1 MSLWTLEFLRLR
13 RTSRW
18 LILGGVFVVFGLMG
32 PLAARYM
39 EQLLDLA
46 GGETAG
52 ITIEFPDPVPADG
65 IIQYINNA
73 VQVGTLVAV
82 IVAAGALAFDSIPE
96 MGVFLRT
103 RVPSVWRILV
113 PRLVVPSVAI
123 TVAFVLGVVAAWYE
137 TAVLL
142 GPLDVG
148 AMFAGTTLGV
158 LFFAFVVAV
167 VAAVAQWVRSMLA
180 TVMVSLIVLV
190 TLPILGIADV
200 IDRWLPTRL
209 GAALADL
216 VGEGSVGDYLG
227 PAIVTLLAMPLL
239 LGLAAKGARRREA

>member
-1 MSLWTLEFLRLR
+1 MSLWALEFLRLR
-13 RTSRW
+13 RTRRW
-18 LILGGVFVVFGLMG
+18 VILGGVFVVFGFMG

-39 EQLLDLA
+39 EQLLHLA

-52 ITIEFPDPVPADG
+52 ITITFPDPIPADG

-96 MGVFLRT
+96 MGVFVRT
-103 RVPSVWRILV
+103 RVPSIWRILA
-113 PRLVVPSVAI
+113 PRLVVPFVAI
-123 TVAFVLGVVAAWYE
+123 SAAFVLGVVVAWYE

-142 GPLDVG
+142 GALDVG
-148 AMFAGTTLGV
+148 AMLAGTALGV
-158 LFFAFVVAV
+158 LFFAFLIAV
-167 VAAVAQWVRSMLA
+167 VAAVAQWARSMLA
-180 TVMVSLIVLV
+180 TVMGSLIVLV

-200 IDRWLPTRL
+200 IGRWLPTRL

-216 VGEGSVGDYLG
+216 VKEGSVGDYLG
-227 PAIVTLLAMPLL
+227 PVVVTLLAIPLL
-239 LGLAAKGARRREA
+239 LGLAATGARHREA